1 MQLLRPPK
9 KNDRIKNIPGWGLGD
24 SGGEETLINHNKI
37 TRKSNKEKWQNITFL
52 KFSPF
57 LTKKKDGKSH
67 MG

>member
-24 SGGEETLINHNKI
+24 SDGEGTLINHNKI

-52 KFSPF
+52 KFF
-57 LTKKKDGKSH
+57 FDQKKKDWKSH